1 MHQLYKLKVSVVGGY
16 TDQFKSVV
24 RNLVLLLL
32 LFSGINVY
40 AQQTITVTG
49 TVKDSKGEG
58 LPGVSVRLKDS
69 QTGTITDPKGKYSLR
84 VANNATLVFSYI
96 GFGTQEVTVAGKPV
110 IDVVMGDNATGLN
123 EVVVLGF
130 NQQQK
135 KSSLTAAVSTVSGR
149 EILQSPTAN
158 TTNSLVGRVTGVTA
172 IQRSGQPGSDGA
184 VLNVRGQST
193 YNNSGA
199 IVVVDGIERPNFG
212 DIDPNEIENI
222 SILKDAASTAIY
234 GIRGANGVIV
244 VTTKVGRIGKPKV
257 NYTGNFSLQTYTG
270 IPKALNAYDN
280 TRLMNEGLRN
290 EGLAPRW
297 TDAELQ
303 KFKDGSDPLGY
314 PDVNWFEYLTRK
326 LYPQTQHNVN
336 ISGGTNV
343 VRYAVSAGYLSQSG
357 IFKKFDSP
365 FGINSQPNYHRYNF
379 RSNLDI
385 NLSKSLTVSVK
396 LGGRMEQRY
405 QPAGLRA
412 SSGNFSYDNLEGMIS
427 RILQTPSFA
436 YPVMLPDGRIAQNSE
451 VGTNIWN
458 PLAVITRWGT
468 RNDDNNTV
476 ESTFNLNWKLDKITK
491 GLTFTTNFGYDSYYT
506 SATRRNAVWA
516 AYTYNRQTGEI
527 TLSSDRPRDEPLSTL
542 ISESGGTQRTNIQ
555 TGFNY
560 NRTFNNDHNVSGLL
574 LGTRQLIKG
583 EGTTQYTI
591 PPRAAQGILGRV
603 TYNFREKYFFE
614 ADAGYNG
621 SENFAKGRQYG
632 FFPAISAGWTLTKEK
647 FLQNVQWLDFLKIR
661 GSWGKVGNDQLD
673 QRFLFLTNY
682 AVTTNGVQF
691 GQVTAPTN
699 GQIVTLPNGTG
710 NPAIN
715 GLGNDQVT
723 WETGIKRNIGFESEF
738 FNHRLKINVDLFD
751 EKRSDI
757 LTDRRSGLLAFGH
770 LYPSLNVGKVYNK
783 GYEVEMDYTHKV
795 GEFTLGLNTQLSFAR
810 NRIDNADEPVGSPD
824 YQKLQGHRV
833 GQFFGYR
840 TAGFFTSQ
848 QDIDNSAK
856 VTFTDKSIPGDLKY
870 VDYNGDG
877 VINTDDRVA
886 IGYSRIPEYT
896 YSFTPRVAWNN
907 IALSVL
913 FQGVANVSSDVFLS
927 EQNNGQQM
935 YEFMLD
941 RWTPATA
948 ATATWPAIHSR
959 SSSYPNYQLNDF
971 VLQNAAYLKIRNAEL
986 SWTLPSNWV
995 KAMKLANVRVFTNGQ
1010 NLYTWTKF
1018 KMYVDPENVNLSN
1031 TSFSKQSLYPSSRV
1045 FNFGVNIQ
1053 F

>member
-1 MHQLYKLKVSVVGGY
+1 MDKFYSVRASVGNSFFSKLKAIVTILITGI
-16 TDQFKSVV
+16 
-24 RNLVLLLL
+24 VLC
-32 LFSGINVY
+32 SGLNSF

-49 TVKDSKGEG
+49 TVKDSKGEA
-58 LPGVSVRLKDS
+58 LPGVSVRIKDS
-69 QTGTITDPKGKYSLR
+69 QSGTTSLATGNYSIR
-84 VANNATLVFSYI
+84 VPNANATLIFSFI
-96 GFGTQEVTVAGKPV
+96 GFGTQEVAIAGRTR
-110 IDVVMGDNATGLN
+110 IDVTMGDNATGLN

-172 IQRSGQPGSDGA
+172 VQRSGQPGADGA

-257 NYTGNFSLQTYTG
+257 SYTGNFSLQSYTG
-270 IPKALNAYDN
+270 IPKALSAYDN
-280 TRLMNEGLRN
+280 AYLMNEGMRN
-290 EGLAPRW
+290 DGVAPRW
-297 TDAELQ
+297 TDTELQ

-314 PDVNWFEYLTRK
+314 PDVNWFDYLTRK
-326 LYPQTQHNVN
+326 YYPQTQHNVN

-343 VRYAVSAGYLSQSG
+343 IRYAVSAGYLYQGG

-365 FGINSQPNYHRYNF
+365 FGINSQPDYNRYNF
-379 RSNLDI
+379 RSNVDI

-396 LGGRMEQRY
+396 LGGRMERRY

-476 ESTFNLNWKLDKITK
+476 ESTFNLNWKLDAITK

-516 AYTYNRQTGEI
+516 AYTYDRQTGAI

-542 ISESGGTQRTNIQ
+542 ISESGGTLRTNIQ

-560 NRTFNNDHNVSGLL
+560 NRSFGNDHNVSGLL

-591 PPRAAQGILGRV
+591 PPRAAQGVLGRI

-621 SENFAKGRQYG
+621 SENFAKGKQYG
-632 FFPAISAGWTLTKEK
+632 FFPAISAGWTISKES
-647 FLQNVQWLDFLKIR
+647 FLKNVEWLDFLKIR
-661 GSWGKVGNDQLD
+661 GSYGKVGNDQLD

-682 AVTTNGVQF
+682 AITTNGIQF

-699 GQIVTLPNGTG
+699 NQIVYLPNTSTL
-710 NPAIN
+710 N
-715 GLGNDQVT
+715 GLGNPDIT

-738 FNHRLKINVDLFD
+738 FNHRLKINVDFFD

-770 LYPSLNVGKVYNK
+770 LYPSLNVGEVYNK
-783 GYEVEMDYTHKV
+783 GYEAEVDYQHKI
-795 GEFTLGLNTQLSFAR
+795 GKLTLGINTQLSFAR
-810 NRIDNADEPVGSPD
+810 NRIDNADEPIGAPD
-824 YQKLQGHRV
+824 YQKQQGKRV
-833 GQFFGYR
+833 GQFFGYK
-840 TAGFFTSQ
+840 TNGFFTSE
-848 QDIDNSAK
+848 QDIANSPL
-856 VTFTDKSIPGDLKY
+856 VSFTTKSIPGDLKY
-870 VDYNGDG
+870 VDVNGDN

-896 YSFTPRVAWNN
+896 YSFTPRASWNN
-907 IALSVL
+907 ISLSIL

-941 RWTPATA
+941 RWTPQTA
-948 ATATWPAIHSR
+948 ASATWPAIHSR
-959 SSSYPNYQLNDF
+959 SSTYPNYQLNDF

-986 SWTLPSNWV
+986 AWMLPSRWV
-995 KAMKLANVRVFTNGQ
+995 KALKVASIRVFANGQ
-1010 NLYTWTKF
+1010 NLHTWTKF

-1031 TSFSKQSLYPSSRV
+1031 TSFSKQSLYPSSRIY
-1045 FNFGVNIQ
+1045 NFGVNLQ

>member
-1 MHQLYKLKVSVVGGY
+1 MDKLYNVKVFVAGVSIRQIGYKLL
-16 TDQFKSVV
+16 FM
-24 RNLVLLLL
+24 LLLCTG
-32 LFSGINVY
+32 FNVY
-40 AQQTITVTG
+40 AQQPITVTG
-49 TVKDSKGEG
+49 TIKDSKGEA
-58 LPGVSVRLKDS
+58 LPGVSIRVKDS
-69 QTGTITDPKGKYSLR
+69 QAGTTADANGKYNVR
-84 VANNATLVFSYI
+84 VSANATLVFSFI
-96 GFGTQEVTVAGKPV
+96 GFGTQEVVVSSRTV
-110 IDVVMGDNATGLN
+110 IDVTMGDNATGLN
-123 EVVVLGF
+123 EVVVLGY

-172 IQRSGQPGSDGA
+172 VQRSGQPGADGA
-184 VLNVRGQST
+184 ALNVRGQST

-244 VTTKVGRIGKPKV
+244 VTTKVGRIGKPRI
-257 NYTGNFSLQTYTG
+257 NYTGNFSLQGYTG

-280 TRLMNEGLRN
+280 TMLMNEGLRN

-314 PDVNWFEYLTRK
+314 PDVNWFDYLTRK

-343 VRYAVSAGYLSQSG
+343 IRYAVSAGYLAQSG

-365 FGINSQPNYHRYNF
+365 FGINSVPDYHRYNF
-379 RSNLDI
+379 RSNIDI

-396 LGGRMEQRY
+396 LGGRLEQRY

-436 YPVMLPDGRIAQNSE
+436 YPVMLPDGRIAQNVD

-476 ESTFNLNWKLDKITK
+476 ESTFNLNWKLDKLTK

-506 SATRRNAVWA
+506 SNTRRNALWA
-516 AYTYNRQTGEI
+516 AYTYDRLTGAI

-542 ISESGGTQRTNIQ
+542 ISESGGTLRTNIQ

-560 NRTFNNDHNVSGLL
+560 NRSFNKDHNVSALI
-574 LGTRQLIKG
+574 LGTRQLING

-591 PPRAAQGILGRV
+591 PPRAAQGVLGRV
-603 TYNFREKYFFE
+603 TYNYKEKYFFE

-621 SENFAKGRQYG
+621 SENFAKGNQYG
-632 FFPAISAGWTLTKEK
+632 FFPAVSAGWTLSNEN
-647 FLQNVQWLDFLKIR
+647 FLKDVSWLDFLKLR
-661 GSWGKVGNDQLD
+661 GSYGKVGNDQLD

-682 AVTTNGVQF
+682 AVTANGVQF

-699 GQIVTLPNGTG
+699 GQVVVLPNGTG
-710 NPAIN
+710 TPAIN
-715 GLGNDQVT
+715 GLGNDMVT

-738 FNHRLKINVDLFD
+738 FNHSLKVNVDFFD

-757 LTDRRSGLLAFGH
+757 LSERRSGLLAFGH

-783 GYEVEMDYTHKV
+783 GYEAEIDYQRKV
-795 GEFTLGLNTQLSFAR
+795 GQFTIGFNTQVSFAR
-810 NRIDNADEPVGSPD
+810 NRIDNADEPVGAPD
-824 YQKLQGHRV
+824 YQKQEGHRV
-833 GQFFGYR
+833 GQFFGYK
-840 TAGFFTSQ
+840 TNGFFTSQ
-848 QDIDNSAK
+848 QDIDNSPK
-856 VTFTDKSIPGDLKY
+856 ITFTDRSIPGDLKY

-877 VINTDDRVA
+877 LINSDDRVP
-886 IGYSRIPEYT
+886 IGYSRFPEYT
-896 YSFTPRVAWNN
+896 YSFTPRVAYKG
-907 IALSVL
+907 ISLSVL

-941 RWTPATA
+941 RWTPQTA

-971 VLQNAAYLKIRNAEL
+971 VLQNASYLKIRNAEL
-986 SWTLPSNWV
+986 SWTLPSAWV
-995 KAMKLANVRVFTNGQ
+995 KAMKLGNVRVFTNGQ
-1010 NLYTWTKF
+1010 NLVTWTKF

-1045 FNFGVNIQ
+1045 YNFGVNIQ